1 MPRARLAQQI
11 CAAMIFCLGA
21 GLSGAS
27 QAESGT
33 FFKSLHTLEHG
44 VIATQYANTETFP
57 PPEGPYETVTDV
69 LLPEVN
75 PARERVVR
83 LVLPLN
89 EKRNPTFILGV
100 PPEQEVLMG
109 GIANGTLSLAYY
121 RAGSMSKKD
130 HPFRYGDTPAGSA
143 QASAE
148 VPAWGRAIKLR
159 SPISKEATH
168 LTVTAFVMPDPA
180 TGSGQERQGNLAVI
194 VHDAVVQGPEVLMS
208 EPLTDPVSLKVSE
221 ASWRLWHRNPIRA
234 GSGNRPDNAVNAPH
248 FDVAVVEQR
257 SIESSTDTRHRKS
270 LQDGLPVDSDAAA
283 VFLAEAFK
291 QIDIPAASTSYG
303 DAGMVRFRRAAG
315 TTAEVE

>member
-1 MPRARLAQQI
+1 MPRTRLAQQI
-11 CAAMIFCLGA
+11 CAAMILCLGC
-21 GLSGAS
+21 GLPGAS

-33 FFKSLHTLEHG
+33 FFKSIHTLEHG

-100 PPEQEVLMG
+100 PPEREVLMG
-109 GIANGTLSLAYY
+109 GIANGTLSLVYY
-121 RAGSMSKKD
+121 RDGQLSRKD
-130 HPFRYGDTPAGSA
+130 HPFKHSDTPADSA
-143 QASAE
+143 QAHAE

-168 LTVTAFVMPDPA
+168 LTVTAFVMSDPA
-180 TGSGQERQGNLAVI
+180 TGPGRGRQGNLAII

-208 EPLTDPVSLKVSE
+208 EPLTDPVSLKMSE
-221 ASWRLWHRNPIRA
+221 ASWRLWHRKPIRA
-234 GSGNRPDNAVNAPH
+234 GSGNRLDNAVNAPI

-257 SIESSTDTRHRKS
+257 AIEPSTDTRHRRS
-270 LQDGLPVDSDAAA
+270 LQDDFPVDSDAAA
-283 VFLAEAFK
+283 AFLAGIFE
-291 QIDIPAASTSYG
+291 QIDVPAASTG
-303 DAGMVRFRRAAG
+303 DGYPGMIRFRRAAG